1 VPCLFREK
9 LNKFAGNWMVARC
22 SGNWTYDF
30 YLEKTLTR
38 IEICGPYWRSFIRR
52 FDIQL
57 GDVICFEYVEE
68 TNNFDIQVLNNADEE
83 KQQVASFG
91 MAHYI

>member
-1 VPCLFREK
+1 
-9 LNKFAGNWMVARC
+9 MVASC

-38 IEICGPYWRSFIRR
+38 TEICGPYWRSFIRR

-68 TNNFDIQVLNNADEE
+68 TKNFDIQVLNNADEE
-83 KQQVASFG
+83 KQQVASSG
-91 MAHYI
+91 MAH

>member
-1 VPCLFREK
+1 MIITILLFS
-9 LNKFAGNWMVARC
+9 LGHISFS

-38 IEICGPYWRSFIRR
+38 TEICGPYRRSLVRR
-52 FDIQL
+52 YDIHL

-68 TNNFDIQVLNNADEE
+68 TNNFQIQVLNNADEE
-83 KQQVASFG
+83 KKQVANSG